1 MEIYIKCNS
10 SEEFQKAYE
19 QVSKIDLSQFESGS
33 SIFFELQSDN
43 DNNDGIQTGSSKST
57 ASE

>member
-1 MEIYIKCNS
+1 MEIYIKCTS
-10 SEEFQKAYE
+10 TEELQQAFE
-19 QVSKIDLSQFESGS
+19 EVSKIDLNKFQSGS

-43 DNNDGIQTGSSKST
+43 DNNDGIQEGSSKST

>member
-10 SEEFQKAYE
+10 PEEFQKAYE
-19 QVSKIDLSQFESGS
+19 QASKIDLSQFESGS
-33 SIFFELQSDN
+33 SIFFELSSN
-43 DNNDGIQTGSSKST
+43 DNNDGIQEGSSKST